1 MNARGP
7 SWGPDERPLLPMHF
21 AVQGRVFDRQH
32 DVLLPAA
39 PTIAVPAAEELAV
52 MRQTAQRDGSL
63 KDLRQVVAAWEAVAA
78 KCQLVF
84 EELVR
89 LAVFRLE
96 VERDLGTQ
104 LAQTVRRG
112 GDRSK
117 SPRVTLLAGALP
129 QGITK
134 QQAAKYR
141 ALAAIP
147 EAEFQAYLRL
157 SRDER
162 RVPTSSGAR
171 RCVAQGS
178 SRSPRAHSRSVAGT
192 LPPELPVTAVEAI
205 GRIMTPDVCVGEL
218 ALPAKRRIAPETP
231 NALAHLAGDVVV
243 GVCPDPDAWLPALQ
257 RLRQK
262 AKLVQALVV
271 LPATVWAD
279 WFTLLGDDAWS
290 VCFLTGARSPD
301 GVGIL
306 VAHHGA
312 RSSAFRVAFSS
323 VGALM

>member
-1 MNARGP
+1 MNAQGP
-7 SWGPDERPLLPMHF
+7 SGRPNELPLLPMHF
-21 AVQGRVFDRQH
+21 AVQGRVFDRQE

-63 KDLRQVVAAWEAVAA
+63 KDVRQVVAAWEAVAA
-78 KCQLVF
+78 KCELAF

-104 LAQTVRRG
+104 LAQTVRHG
-112 GDRSK
+112 GDRSR
-117 SPRVTLLAGALP
+117 SPRVTLLPGALP

-147 EAEFQAYLRL
+147 DAEFQAYLQQ
-157 SRDER
+157 SRNEH

-171 RCVAQGS
+171 RCVVQRS
-178 SRSPRAHSRSVAGT
+178 SRSPRAHSPSVAGT
-192 LPPELPVTAVEAI
+192 LQPELPATALDAI
-205 GRIMTPDVCVGEL
+205 GRIMTPDVCVGDLE
-218 ALPAKRRIAPETP
+218 LPAKRRISYETP
-231 NALAHLAGDVVV
+231 NALGHLAGDVVI

-279 WFTLLGDDAWS
+279 WFRLLGDDAWS
-290 VCFLTGARSPD
+290 ACFLTGVRSAD
-301 GVGIL
+301 GVGVL

-323 VGALM
+323 LGALM